1 EAASVKP
8 TTVPDGVT
16 LASGGRMMSRK
27 GSGIRPPRNTGGPG
41 TSDPGRIHFE
51 LVTLKHLLDL
61 GWKSYYEVKAPDW
74 LHAVPPA
81 VHATMPISTTQPQL
95 HERPRPL
102 IPRTLPLPYPIA

>member
-74 LHAVPPA
+74 LESLPLALD
-81 VHATMPISTTQPQL
+81 ATMPIPTTTPQFQETL
-95 HERPRPL
+95 
-102 IPRTLPLPYPIA
+102 RTLI